1 MPAISTNT
9 VLAWVAEANRIYR
22 QAAMSFHVAGVEHVA
37 NTNWFSIDSST
48 ECLQMCS
55 YTNWTGGLELY
66 CVNSIDGASGFHL
79 GGTLPYGDARR
90 GMAVSSGAPLT
101 TLAHEIGHACGLAD
115 LYKYAPGS
123 GLVSEDKTLP
133 LNWSGGEGT
142 GHHSPALAYSAL
154 TYRAIMNAP
163 RSSFQRADIPLD
175 SLTGMSG
182 TTRIPVGVGL
192 NQMGTREP
200 LH

>member
-1 MPAISTNT
+1 MTRFSALGAVRFADRTGRRHGGR
-9 VLAWVAEANRIYR
+9 AAE
-22 QAAMSFHVAGVEHVA
+22 SP
-37 NTNWFSIDSST
+37 
-48 ECLQMCS
+48 
-55 YTNWTGGLELY
+55 GG
-66 CVNSIDGASGFHL
+66 
-79 GGTLPYGDARR
+79 
-90 GMAVSSGAPLT
+90 
-101 TLAHEIGHACGLAD
+101 
-115 LYKYAPGS
+115 

-142 GHHSPALAYSAL
+142 GHHSPTLAYSAL

-175 SLTGMSG
+175 SLAGLSG

-200 LH
+200 RH